1 MIRWEDENGKE
12 IDELSRQEFDLIF
25 EMMSLLDKET
35 ALRET
40 KCLQFID
47 AWGDTTFN
55 QHQISVLIDELK
67 STLPLCQDEE
77 KRKEFERVIEFIK
90 KADGETHTYIK
101 FWGD

>member
-12 IDELSRQEFDLIF
+12 IDKLSHQDFGLIF
-25 EMMSLLDKET
+25 EMMSLLHGET

-55 QHQISVLIDELK
+55 QYQIPVLIDELK
-67 STLPLCQDEE
+67 STLPLCQDEQ
-77 KRKEFERVIEFIK
+77 KRKEFERIIEFIK